1 MPLSGSFDAGP
12 VVSYR
17 GASVGYD
24 QQPVLTGLDFTL
36 AQGDVVAVL
45 GPNGSGKSTLVK
57 GVLGLAQLLSGHL
70 ELFGVP
76 AASFRDQYRLGYVPQ
91 RHTVAGGIPVTVREV
106 VSSGRL
112 NRVRPWHRFTATDLG
127 AIDRAIET
135 VGLAGRG
142 RDLVATLSG
151 GQQRRVLIARALAA
165 DPEVLILD
173 EPTAG
178 VDAASQR
185 ALAATLAALAEVGTT
200 ILVVTHE
207 LGPLEPMITRAVVIR
222 AGHVDYDGPPVT
234 GAPVE
239 GADHHHPHGD
249 PPPRHGMGLVGHG
262 ETFASEIP

>member
-1 MPLSGSFDAGP
+1 VPLSGISRLAADAEP
-12 VVSYR
+12 VVSCR
-17 GASVGYD
+17 GASIGYD
-24 QQPVLTGLDFTL
+24 QQPVLAGLDFTL
-36 AQGDVVAVL
+36 AQGEVVAVL

-76 AASFRDQYRLGYVPQ
+76 AASFRERHRLGYVPQ

-112 NRVRPWHRFTATDLG
+112 NRVRPWRRFTSTDLRAIDG
-127 AIDRAIET
+127 AIDT
-135 VGLAGRG
+135 VGLAGCG

-165 DPEVLILD
+165 DPDVLILD

-178 VDAASQR
+178 VDAANQR
-185 ALAATLAALAEVGTT
+185 ALAATLAGLVDAGTT

-207 LGPLEPMITRAVVIR
+207 LGPLETMITRTVVVL
-222 AGHVDYDGPPVT
+222 AGRVDYDGPPVT
-234 GAPVE
+234 GISVE

-249 PPPRHGMGLVGHG
+249 PPLRPGMGLAGHG
-262 ETFASEIP
+262 EVR